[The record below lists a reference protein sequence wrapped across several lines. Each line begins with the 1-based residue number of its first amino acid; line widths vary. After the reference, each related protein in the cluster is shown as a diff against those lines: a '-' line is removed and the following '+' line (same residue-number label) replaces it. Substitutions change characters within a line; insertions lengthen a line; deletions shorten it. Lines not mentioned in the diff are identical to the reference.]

1 MQHVAGAILEKD
13 LFPDPQVA
21 HFLVLCFLQ
30 TWMGTQ
36 RQLEACIL
44 ITIKIY

>member
-1 MQHVAGAILEKD
+1 MRHVAGVILETD

-21 HFLVLCFLQ
+21 HFLVLFFLQ

-36 RQLEACIL
+36 RKSEASIL
-44 ITIKIY
+44 TTVKIY